1 LLDFYRLNAF
11 FLYHEVCRLWLH
23 AAGMQGKQ
31 VAKALPKLHAR
42 RLLLLLLLLARHQR
56 ILSLITFNR

>member
-1 LLDFYRLNAF
+1 
-11 FLYHEVCRLWLH
+11 LWLH

-31 VAKALPKLHAR
+31 VAEGLPKLHAR
-42 RLLLLLLLLARHQR
+42 RLLLLLLLLLARHQS

>member
-1 LLDFYRLNAF
+1 MP

-31 VAKALPKLHAR
+31 VAKGLPKLHAR
-42 RLLLLLLLLARHQR
+42 RLLLLLLLLARHQS
-56 ILSLITFNR
+56 ILSLIAFNR

>member
-1 LLDFYRLNAF
+1 VN
-11 FLYHEVCRLWLH
+11 HEVCRLWLH

-31 VAKALPKLHAR
+31 VAKGLPKLHAR
-42 RLLLLLLLLARHQR
+42 RLLLLLLARHQS

>member
-1 LLDFYRLNAF
+1 LLDFYRLKAF

-31 VAKALPKLHAR
+31 VAKGLPKLHAR
-42 RLLLLLLLLARHQR
+42 RLLLLLLARHQS

>member
-1 LLDFYRLNAF
+1 LLDFYRLKAF

-31 VAKALPKLHAR
+31 VAKGLPKLHAR
-42 RLLLLLLLLARHQR
+42 RLLLFLLLARHQS

>member
-1 LLDFYRLNAF
+1 MP

-31 VAKALPKLHAR
+31 VAKGLPKLHAR
-42 RLLLLLLLLARHQR
+42 RLLLLLLLARHQS
-56 ILSLITFNR
+56 ILSLIAFNR

>member
-1 LLDFYRLNAF
+1 
-11 FLYHEVCRLWLH
+11 LWLH

-31 VAKALPKLHAR
+31 VAEGLPKLHAR
-42 RLLLLLLLLARHQR
+42 RLLLLLLLLLLARHQS

>member
-1 LLDFYRLNAF
+1 
-11 FLYHEVCRLWLH
+11 LWLH

-31 VAKALPKLHAR
+31 VAEGLPKLHAR
-42 RLLLLLLLLARHQR
+42 RLLLLLLLLLLLARHQS

>member
-1 LLDFYRLNAF
+1 MAQTPFLN
-11 FLYHEVCRLWLH
+11 HEVCRLWLH

-31 VAKALPKLHAR
+31 VAKGLPKLHAR
-42 RLLLLLLLLARHQR
+42 RLLLLARHQR